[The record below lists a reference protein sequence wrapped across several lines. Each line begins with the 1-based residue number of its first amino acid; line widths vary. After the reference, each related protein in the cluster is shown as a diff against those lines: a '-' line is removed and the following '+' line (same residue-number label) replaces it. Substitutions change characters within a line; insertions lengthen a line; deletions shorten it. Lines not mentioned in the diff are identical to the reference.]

1 MAAEP
6 FTTTRRTLLG
16 AAAAL
21 PAIGLCEG
29 GSRPV
34 IASAAL
40 KPVLSEVEGQ
50 SSRAQAV
57 WNRRL
62 AAYRRLAARTKEAA
76 ETGFYRQALDR
87 YDREVAAIKRR
98 FGGRTDPE
106 ARRLI
111 RVAFERVDAVEEAYY
126 DRCTAPMQRAA
137 VRLALT
143 PAPDLEALLAKI
155 RVMHEQELAELGSMP
170 RPVLEMLADD
180 VVQLS
185 SGF

>member
-16 AAAAL
+16 AAVSIPIAAL
-21 PAIGLCEG
+21 PAPVTGTVPGRGL
-29 GSRPV
+29 SPSPAPPRT
-34 IASAAL
+34 L
-40 KPVLSEVEGQ
+40 
-50 SSRAQAV
+50 

-62 AAYRRLAARTKEAA
+62 ATYRRLAARTKEAG

-87 YDREVAAIKRR
+87 YDREVAAIEQS
-98 FGGRTDPE
+98 FGGRTAPE

-111 RVAFERVDAVEEAYY
+111 RAAFERVDVVEQAYY

-143 PAPDLEALLAKI
+143 PAPDVPGLLAKI
-155 RVMHEQELAELGSMP
+155 RVAQEHELDELEGMP
-170 RPVLEMLADD
+170 RPVLDVLAED
-180 VVQLS
+180 VRRMTAERP
-185 SGF
+185 